1 MYVAAAWR
9 ADQTG
14 STHKGVNQRSK
25 YISQVQPELPT
36 VTLTWHAS
44 KHKVHKFHQSY
55 NLVIQMSLCTLC
67 AGRPRPL
74 PAADGARGG
83 SRRAS
88 RLVLVPTGGNP
99 MKEKQ
104 ASSQQQCRS
113 VSPTVKVG
121 NIITPM
127 GPLLAVVI
135 TAHTLGMTPNLP
147 DGTPW
152 YHTPCT

>member
-1 MYVAAAWR
+1 
-9 ADQTG
+9 
-14 STHKGVNQRSK
+14 
-25 YISQVQPELPT
+25 
-36 VTLTWHAS
+36 
-44 KHKVHKFHQSY
+44 
-55 NLVIQMSLCTLC
+55 MSLCTLC

-88 RLVLVPTGGNP
+88 CLVLVPTGGNL

-127 GPLLAVVI
+127 GPLLAAVI

>member
-1 MYVAAAWR
+1 
-9 ADQTG
+9 
-14 STHKGVNQRSK
+14 
-25 YISQVQPELPT
+25 
-36 VTLTWHAS
+36 
-44 KHKVHKFHQSY
+44 
-55 NLVIQMSLCTLC
+55 MSLCTLR
-67 AGRPRPL
+67 AGPPRPL

-88 RLVLVPTGGNP
+88 RLVLVRTGGIL

-127 GPLLAVVI
+127 GPLLAAVI
-135 TAHTLGMTPNLP
+135 TANTLGMTPHLP

-152 YHTPCT
+152 YHTPST

>member
-1 MYVAAAWR
+1 
-9 ADQTG
+9 
-14 STHKGVNQRSK
+14 
-25 YISQVQPELPT
+25 
-36 VTLTWHAS
+36 
-44 KHKVHKFHQSY
+44 
-55 NLVIQMSLCTLC
+55 MSLCTIC

-74 PAADGARGG
+74 RPPRPLPAADVARGG
-83 SRRAS
+83 SRQAS

-127 GPLLAVVI
+127 GPLLAAVI